1 MISPPIVGMHC
12 IPLFVYNAPLAI
24 EHSNSLPVDKDAIS
38 AGVMVGKEVNLTP
51 GLTQILPLLILENGR
66 LLVRARKKRHA
77 ACVEQEGGYKNVS
90 IHKNILF

>member
-1 MISPPIVGMHC
+1 MHR

-38 AGVMVGKEVNLTP
+38 AGVMVGEQIGLTP
-51 GLTQILPLLILENGR
+51 YLILVLPLLILENGR
-66 LLVRARKKRHA
+66 LLVRARKERHA
-77 ACVEQEGGYKNVS
+77 ACVEQEGGYKKVS